1 MNQRLVIF
9 IAVVCVAQLGVTVF
23 QHVGN
28 RRILASSSFNK
39 AVVTNT
45 TTPTNNPRSFVGDSM
60 LARASFKSA
69 RAQSPNSK
77 PESAATQMNVALKP
91 LATPSPISA
100 PTPAIEKPLGQNTR
114 DPFVPFFAIRKDSAI
129 QEADPLT
136 QYELSDLRLTAVIR
150 DDLGNYSASVQTSQ
164 GRSFIVKKGT
174 KLGKH
179 GGYISDISPT
189 KISISE
195 NVLDSSGQRSL
206 STQDLAMKTPP
217 TPFGMTSSSSGTN

>member
-28 RRILASSSFNK
+28 RKILASSSLNK
-39 AVVTNT
+39 VAVTTNN
-45 TTPTNNPRSFVGDSM
+45 PANNPRSFVGDS
-60 LARASFKSA
+60 LLDRASFKSA
-69 RAQSPNSK
+69 RAQSTNSK

-100 PTPAIEKPLGQNTR
+100 PTPVVEKPHAQNTR

-129 QEADPLT
+129 QEGDPLT
-136 QYELSDLRLTAVIR
+136 QYELRDLKLTAVIR

-179 GGYISDISPT
+179 GGYISEISPT

-195 NVLDSSGQRSL
+195 YMLDSLGQRSL
-206 STQDLAMKTPP
+206 STQDLAMKVPP
-217 TPFGMTSSSSGTN
+217 TPFGMTSSPSRTN